1 MGQNQNKNSLHLF
14 SKIHNMILAFGA
26 SASKNSINKALA
38 HYTAKQF
45 EGHELDL
52 IDLSDFSAP
61 LYTVDLEKEHG
72 FPAVVLHLK
81 EKIDHADLI
90 IISLA
95 EHNGSYTAWFKNL
108 FDWLSRVDSKFLQGK
123 KIFLM
128 ATSPGARGGK
138 GVLEAA
144 IERFPRHG
152 AHCLESFSLPNFDD
166 NFTSENGIVHAELKD
181 EFSAKCAKVR
191 AALQ

>member
-1 MGQNQNKNSLHLF
+1 
-14 SKIHNMILAFGA
+14 MILAFGA
-26 SASKNSINKALA
+26 SASKNSINKSFA
-38 HYTAKQF
+38 HYAAEQF
-45 EGHELDL
+45 EEHELDL
-52 IDLSDFSAP
+52 IDLLDFSAP
-61 LYTVDLEKEHG
+61 LYTVDVEKEQG
-72 FPAVVLHLK
+72 FPQAVMHLK
-81 EKIDHADLI
+81 EKIDRADLI

-95 EHNGSYTAWFKNL
+95 EHNGSYTAWFKNI
-108 FDWLSRVDSKFLQGK
+108 FDWLSRVESKFLQDK
-123 KIFLM
+123 KVFLL

-152 AHCLESFSLPNFDD
+152 AHCLESFSLPNFND
-166 NFTSENGIVHAELKD
+166 NFTSENGIVHAELQD

>member
-1 MGQNQNKNSLHLF
+1 
-14 SKIHNMILAFGA
+14 MILAFGA

-52 IDLSDFSAP
+52 IDLLDFSVP
-61 LYTVDLEKEHG
+61 LYTVDLEKEQG
-72 FPAVVLHLK
+72 FPASVLQLK
-81 EKIDHADLI
+81 EKIDRAELI
-90 IISLA
+90 VISLA

-108 FDWLSRVDSKFLQGK
+108 FDWLSRLESKFLQDK
-123 KIFLM
+123 KVFLL
-128 ATSPGARGGK
+128 ATSPGARGGQT
-138 GVLEAA
+138 VLDTA

-152 AHCLESFSLPNFDD
+152 AHILESFSLPNFNH

-181 EFSAKCAKVR
+181 EFSVKCAKAR